1 MIWLQL
7 KSAESSIY
15 LQRIKIIT
23 ALQKQHIILVIVG
36 LILKPE
42 VINNRCVFR
51 TLPLHRKLQIWSD
64 LLEKSLMEN
73 FISCVVYET
82 STSTVFFKINQQIL
96 IYPWLIKLEKHF
108 FFLESKNTFSFYI
121 KLWKNHIWSY
131 ISNFMIFFHE
141 ITKTWRF

>member
-82 STSTVFFKINQQIL
+82 STAGFFQ
-96 IYPWLIKLEKHF
+96 
-108 FFLESKNTFSFYI
+108 S
-121 KLWKNHIWSY
+121 
-131 ISNFMIFFHE
+131 
-141 ITKTWRF
+141 